1 MAIKSWLTQQIQG
14 GKGAGVTVSN
24 CLASPE
30 PRTCM
35 IGMNCPLGPGF
46 LSSVSAGG
54 WMEITQLIIS
64 EYKEVPLALT
74 PMGRVSASIIDN
86 LGGCLK
92 FKPVNKV
99 FLSSSLW
106 GSNTMHNR
114 QRGLVWL
121 FFSGFNQDTWYWAHC
136 CLGMNQNFYLDPALV
151 FIL

>member
-1 MAIKSWLTQQIQG
+1 MG
-14 GKGAGVTVSN
+14 
-24 CLASPE
+24 
-30 PRTCM
+30 
-35 IGMNCPLGPGF
+35 
-46 LSSVSAGG
+46 
-54 WMEITQLIIS
+54 ITQLIIS

-114 QRGLVWL
+114 QRGLVW
-121 FFSGFNQDTWYWAHC
+121 SGYSSQALIKTLDNTELIVV
-136 CLGMNQNFYLDPALV
+136 LG
-151 FIL
+151 